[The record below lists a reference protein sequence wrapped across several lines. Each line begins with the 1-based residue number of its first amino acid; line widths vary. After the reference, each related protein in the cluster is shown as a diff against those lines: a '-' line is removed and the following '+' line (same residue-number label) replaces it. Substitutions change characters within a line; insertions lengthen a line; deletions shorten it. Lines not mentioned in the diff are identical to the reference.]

1 MKRIFALI
9 AFFTLS
15 LVSLNAAEAKWLTNY
30 DEAAKQAASEKKTL
44 LIDFTGSDWCG
55 WCIRLDKEVFSQ
67 PEFAAYAA
75 KNLVLLKL
83 DFPRK
88 KELPAAEKAQNEK
101 LAKKYKIEGFPTIV
115 VLDSSAKQLG
125 ELGYEKGGPA
135 IWLAELEKV
144 TAKK

>member
-1 MKRIFALI
+1 MKRLFVLL
-9 AFFTLS
+9 F
-15 LVSLNAAEAKWLTNY
+15 VSLFVLGSLSAAEATWLTNY
-30 DEAAKQAASEKKTL
+30 DAAVKQAAAEKKPV

-67 PEFAAYAA
+67 KEFVDYANE
-75 KNLVLLKL
+75 NLVLLKL

-88 KELPAAEKAQNEK
+88 KELPAAEKAQNDK

-115 VLDSSAKQLG
+115 VLDSRAKQIG

-135 IWLAELEKV
+135 KWIASLEKV
-144 TAKK
+144 TKKP